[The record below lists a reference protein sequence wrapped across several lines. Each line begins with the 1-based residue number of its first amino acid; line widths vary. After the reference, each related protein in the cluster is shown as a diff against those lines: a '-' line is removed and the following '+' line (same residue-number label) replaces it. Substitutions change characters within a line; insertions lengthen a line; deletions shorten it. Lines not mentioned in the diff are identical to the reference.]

1 MDQKKFAAGE
11 ILFSEGD
18 AGDTAFLVAQGAV
31 QVTREINGKET
42 VLGEIGPGQILG
54 EMALINNQ
62 PRMATAKA
70 KEDTVCVF
78 VPVGV
83 FESELGN
90 MNAFMKALMLNLI
103 GRLRTAADKMD
114 EVPEDEDELE
124 FAEDDDEEVTFFTP
138 GEDGKYHGGN

>member
-70 KEDTVCVF
+70 KEDTEVERPKVRWR
-78 VPVGV
+78 
-83 FESELGN
+83 SLGN
-90 MNAFMKALMLNLI
+90 LPKVQWRCPGI
-103 GRLRTAADKMD
+103 WPKMRHQS
-114 EVPEDEDELE
+114 VSP
-124 FAEDDDEEVTFFTP
+124 
-138 GEDGKYHGGN
+138 YR